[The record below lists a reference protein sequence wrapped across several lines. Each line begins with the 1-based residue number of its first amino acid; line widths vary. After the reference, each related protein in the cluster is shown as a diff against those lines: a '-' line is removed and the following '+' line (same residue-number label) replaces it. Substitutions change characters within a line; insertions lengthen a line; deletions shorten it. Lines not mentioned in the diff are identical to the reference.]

1 VSGTRNSVNGMNSSC
16 NVFWWHEKIYVD
28 EEFFDDFFSIANKQ
42 EKCIIKVIETVKLFV
57 FLPLKTI

>member
-1 VSGTRNSVNGMNSSC
+1 MNSSC